1 VDERKRDSIIAY
13 LRSRM
18 AEFGIS
24 EAALAESLAEAPVV
38 APPVLSRPSGLP
50 ANGGGRPFGTSGYAN
65 GHMAAKRAMPRLP
78 TMPESHHGAGPAFRN
93 ANGDTW
99 DGVGDMPEWLKRAVH
114 AGQDIEFY
122 RV

>member
-18 AEFGIS
+18 AEFGIT
-24 EAALAESLAEAPVV
+24 ETALAEALADEPVVAAPVV
-38 APPVLSRPSGLP
+38 SKSNGASTPPKRQMPQMPTLS
-50 ANGGGRPFGTSGYAN
+50 NGD
-65 GHMAAKRAMPRLP
+65 
-78 TMPESHHGAGPAFRN
+78 GASVAFRN

-99 DGVGDMPEWLKRAVH
+99 DGLGDMPEWLKRAVH

>member
-18 AEFGIS
+18 AEFGIT
-24 EAALAESLAEAPVV
+24 ETALAEALADAPVPV
-38 APPVLSRPSGLP
+38 TPPPMTNGTSQMAKRSLPSMPQMPLN
-50 ANGGGRPFGTSGYAN
+50 ANGTEPV
-65 GHMAAKRAMPRLP
+65 
-78 TMPESHHGAGPAFRN
+78 FRN
-93 ANGDTW
+93 ASGDTW
-99 DGVGDMPEWLKRAVH
+99 DGNGEMPEWLKRAVH

>member
-1 VDERKRDSIIAY
+1 MDERKRDSIIAY

-18 AEFGIS
+18 AEFGIT
-24 EAALAESLAEAPVV
+24 ETALAEALAEAQVSV
-38 APPVLSRPSGLP
+38 TPPPMTNSSSAMSKRSLPS
-50 ANGGGRPFGTSGYAN
+50 
-65 GHMAAKRAMPRLP
+65 MPQ
-78 TMPESHHGAGPAFRN
+78 MPENPNGTTPVFRN
-93 ANGDTW
+93 ASGDTW

>member
-1 VDERKRDSIIAY
+1 MDERKRDSIIAY

-18 AEFGIS
+18 AEFGIT
-24 EAALAESLAEAPVV
+24 ERALAEALAEAPV
-38 APPVLSRPSGLP
+38 ASPPPSFTKT
-50 ANGGGRPFGTSGYAN
+50 NGA
-65 GHMAAKRAMPRLP
+65 
-78 TMPESHHGAGPAFRN
+78 HGASRTKRPMPQLPLLPHSAEGGAPIFRN

-99 DGVGDMPEWLKRAVH
+99 DGLGDMPEWLKRAVH

>member
-1 VDERKRDSIIAY
+1 MDERKRDSIIAY

-24 EAALAESLAEAPVV
+24 ETALAEALAEAQASVTPPPLTKSSN
-38 APPVLSRPSGLP
+38 APKRALPSMP
-50 ANGGGRPFGTSGYAN
+50 QMPENANGATPV
-65 GHMAAKRAMPRLP
+65 
-78 TMPESHHGAGPAFRN
+78 FRN
-93 ANGDTW
+93 ASGDTW
-99 DGVGDMPEWLKRAVH
+99 DGEGEMPEWLKRAVH

>member
-18 AEFGIS
+18 AEFGIT
-24 EAALAESLAEAPVV
+24 ERALADALAEVPV
-38 APPVLSRPSGLP
+38 ATSPPPSFTKT
-50 ANGGGRPFGTSGYAN
+50 NGTHGATK
-65 GHMAAKRAMPRLP
+65 AKRPMPQLP
-78 TMPESHHGAGPAFRN
+78 LMPQSALGAGPIFRN

-99 DGVGDMPEWLKRAVH
+99 DGLGDMPEWLKRAVH

>member
-18 AEFGIS
+18 VEFGIT
-24 EAALAESLAEAPVV
+24 EGALAEALADAP
-38 APPVLSRPSGLP
+38 AAEPPPTFTKTNG
-50 ANGGGRPFGTSGYAN
+50 ANGT
-65 GHMAAKRAMPRLP
+65 AKPARAMPQLP
-78 TMPESHHGAGPAFRN
+78 SLPQSGDGAAPIFRN
-93 ANGDTW
+93 ASGDTW
-99 DGVGDMPEWLKRAVH
+99 DGLGDMPEWLKRAVH

>member
-24 EAALAESLAEAPVV
+24 ETALAEALAEAQVSV
-38 APPVLSRPSGLP
+38 TPPPLTNSSSASRRALPS
-50 ANGGGRPFGTSGYAN
+50 
-65 GHMAAKRAMPRLP
+65 MPQ
-78 TMPESHHGAGPAFRN
+78 MPENTNGTKPVFRN
-93 ANGDTW
+93 ASGDTW
-99 DGVGDMPEWLKRAVH
+99 DGIGDMPEWLKRAVH

>member
-1 VDERKRDSIIAY
+1 MDERKRDSIIAY

-18 AEFGIS
+18 AEFGIT
-24 EAALAESLAEAPVV
+24 ETALAEALAEEPVSVTPPPLTNSAPH
-38 APPVLSRPSGLP
+38 L
-50 ANGGGRPFGTSGYAN
+50 
-65 GHMAAKRAMPRLP
+65 AKRALPSMPQ
-78 TMPESHHGAGPAFRN
+78 MPQNANGTTPAFRS

-99 DGVGDMPEWLKRAVH
+99 DGQGEMPEWLKRAVH

>member
-18 AEFGIS
+18 AEFGIT
-24 EAALAESLAEAPVV
+24 ETALAEALADAPV
-38 APPVLSRPSGLP
+38 AATPIPMTNGSSQMAKRSLPSMP
-50 ANGGGRPFGTSGYAN
+50 QMPSCANGAEPV
-65 GHMAAKRAMPRLP
+65 
-78 TMPESHHGAGPAFRN
+78 FRN
-93 ANGDTW
+93 ASGDTW
-99 DGVGDMPEWLKRAVH
+99 DGNGDMPEWLKRAVH

>member
-18 AEFGIS
+18 AEFGIT
-24 EAALAESLAEAPVV
+24 ETALAEALADVPVSVTPPPLTNGSSAASKRALPSMPSLPE
-38 APPVLSRPSGLP
+38 S
-50 ANGGGRPFGTSGYAN
+50 ANGTTPV
-65 GHMAAKRAMPRLP
+65 
-78 TMPESHHGAGPAFRN
+78 FRS
-93 ANGDTW
+93 ASGDTW
-99 DGVGDMPEWLKRAVH
+99 GDMPEWLKRAVH

>member
-1 VDERKRDSIIAY
+1 MDERKRDSIIAY

-18 AEFGIS
+18 AEFGIT
-24 EAALAESLAEAPVV
+24 ETALAEALAEAPVAA
-38 APPVLSRPSGLP
+38 APIPSKANGNGLP
-50 ANGGGRPFGTSGYAN
+50 KRPMPQMPSLPRAENGAT
-65 GHMAAKRAMPRLP
+65 
-78 TMPESHHGAGPAFRN
+78 PAFRN
-93 ANGDTW
+93 ASGDTW

>member
-1 VDERKRDSIIAY
+1 MDERKRDSIIAY

-18 AEFGIS
+18 AEFGIT
-24 EAALAESLAEAPVV
+24 ERALAESLAEAPVV
-38 APPVLSRPSGLP
+38 SPPVALKTNGAKTVKRPMPQMP
-50 ANGGGRPFGTSGYAN
+50 A
-65 GHMAAKRAMPRLP
+65 MAHAG
-78 TMPESHHGAGPAFRN
+78 HGAAAQFKN

>member
-13 LRSRM
+13 LRARM
-18 AEFGIS
+18 AEFGIT
-24 EAALAESLAEAPVV
+24 EGALAESLAEAPVV
-38 APPVLSRPSGLP
+38 NPPPSFTKPNGMQKPKRPMPQLP
-50 ANGGGRPFGTSGYAN
+50 S
-65 GHMAAKRAMPRLP
+65 LP
-78 TMPESHHGAGPAFRN
+78 LGDIEPIFRN

-99 DGVGDMPEWLKRAVH
+99 DGAGDMPEWLKRAVH

>member
-18 AEFGIS
+18 AEFGIT
-24 EAALAESLAEAPVV
+24 ETALAEALAEAPV
-38 APPVLSRPSGLP
+38 AATPIPMTNGSSQMAKRSLPSMP
-50 ANGGGRPFGTSGYAN
+50 QMPSNANGTEPV
-65 GHMAAKRAMPRLP
+65 
-78 TMPESHHGAGPAFRN
+78 FRN
-93 ANGDTW
+93 ASGDTW
-99 DGVGDMPEWLKRAVH
+99 DGIGDTPEWLKPAVH

>member
-1 VDERKRDSIIAY
+1 MDERKRDSIIAY

-18 AEFGIS
+18 AEFGIT
-24 EAALAESLAEAPVV
+24 ETALAEALADAPVV
-38 APPVLSRPSGLP
+38 AAPIAHKTNGASTPPKRQMPQMPTLS
-50 ANGGGRPFGTSGYAN
+50 NGDN
-65 GHMAAKRAMPRLP
+65 GV
-78 TMPESHHGAGPAFRN
+78 SVAFRN

-99 DGVGDMPEWLKRAVH
+99 DGLGDMPEWLKRAVH

>member
-1 VDERKRDSIIAY
+1 MDERKRDSIIAY

-18 AEFGIS
+18 AEFGIT
-24 EAALAESLAEAPVV
+24 ETALAEALADVPVSV
-38 APPVLSRPSGLP
+38 TPPPMT
-50 ANGGGRPFGTSGYAN
+50 NGSS
-65 GHMAAKRAMPRLP
+65 AASKRALPSMPQ
-78 TMPESHHGAGPAFRN
+78 MPENTHGATPVFRN
-93 ANGDTW
+93 ASGDTW

>member
-18 AEFGIS
+18 AEFGITES
-24 EAALAESLAEAPVV
+24 ALAESLAEAPVV
-38 APPVLSRPSGLP
+38 APPPSFTKSNGINGAQKFRRPMPQLP
-50 ANGGGRPFGTSGYAN
+50 L
-65 GHMAAKRAMPRLP
+65 LP
-78 TMPESHHGAGPAFRN
+78 HAVDAGVPIFRN
-93 ANGDTW
+93 AAGDTW
-99 DGVGDMPEWLKRAVH
+99 DGLGDMPEWLKRAVH

>member
-18 AEFGIS
+18 AEFGIT
-24 EAALAESLAEAPVV
+24 ETALAEALADVPVSVTPPPLTNGSSAASKRALPSMPSLPE
-38 APPVLSRPSGLP
+38 S
-50 ANGGGRPFGTSGYAN
+50 ANGTTPV
-65 GHMAAKRAMPRLP
+65 
-78 TMPESHHGAGPAFRN
+78 FRS
-93 ANGDTW
+93 ASGDTW
-99 DGVGDMPEWLKRAVH
+99 DGTGDMPEWLKRAVH

>member
-24 EAALAESLAEAPVV
+24 ETALADALAEAQISIT
-38 APPVLSRPSGLP
+38 PPPLTKSSSATKRALPSMP
-50 ANGGGRPFGTSGYAN
+50 QMPDNANGT
-65 GHMAAKRAMPRLP
+65 
-78 TMPESHHGAGPAFRN
+78 TPAFRN
-93 ANGDTW
+93 ASGDTW
-99 DGVGDMPEWLKRAVH
+99 DGEGEMPEWLKRAVH

>member
-1 VDERKRDSIIAY
+1 MDERKRDSIIAY

-18 AEFGIS
+18 AEFGITES
-24 EAALAESLAEAPVV
+24 ALAEALAEASET
-38 APPVLSRPSGLP
+38 PPPPMLTKTNG
-50 ANGGGRPFGTSGYAN
+50 ANGAQKP
-65 GHMAAKRAMPRLP
+65 KRAMPQLP
-78 TMPESHHGAGPAFRN
+78 VMPQSRGDQPVFRN
-93 ANGDTW
+93 ASGDTW

>member
-1 VDERKRDSIIAY
+1 MDERKRDSIIAY

-18 AEFGIS
+18 AEFGIT
-24 EAALAESLAEAPVV
+24 ERALAEALAEAPAVNPPPSFTKTNGAHG
-38 APPVLSRPSGLP
+38 APK
-50 ANGGGRPFGTSGYAN
+50 
-65 GHMAAKRAMPRLP
+65 AKRPMPQLP
-78 TMPESHHGAGPAFRN
+78 TLPRSEGCAPAFRN

-99 DGVGDMPEWLKRAVH
+99 DGLGDMPEWLKRAVH